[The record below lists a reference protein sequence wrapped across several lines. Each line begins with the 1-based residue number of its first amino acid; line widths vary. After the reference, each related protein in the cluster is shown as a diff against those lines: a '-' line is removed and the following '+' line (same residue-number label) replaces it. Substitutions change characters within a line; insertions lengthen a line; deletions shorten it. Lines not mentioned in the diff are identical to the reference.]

1 MKVALFGSRGYLG
14 TQLAYDFGRRGVEV
28 VGFDI
33 PECDVADSSF
43 WDGFKPA
50 DYDAIL
56 FFAGKTGTEKSFVEA
71 DSFCA
76 VNELGLLGL
85 LKILAPLGDGAPK
98 VIFPSSRLV
107 YKGIESALK
116 EDAPKEA
123 KTVYAANKLACE
135 YLLQAYHVRYGLSY
149 AVVRICVPYGSL
161 VSSDYSYGTIG
172 FFMKQAEKGGP
183 ITLYG
188 DGRMR
193 RTFTHVG
200 DVCAAVR
207 KLMCNDANGIFNIGG
222 GSYSLVEIARLIA
235 RKKGVDVTFVPW
247 PEVDRRLESGS
258 TFFDSTKLD
267 TLVGMEPYRDI
278 HDMIADI

>member
-1 MKVALFGSRGYLG
+1 MKVALFGSNGYLG
-14 TQLAYDFGRRGVEV
+14 TQLAYDFSRRGAEV
-28 VGFDI
+28 REFDV
-33 PECDVADSSF
+33 PECDVTESSF
-43 WDGFKPA
+43 WNGFEPA
-50 DYDAIL
+50 DYDVIL

-85 LKILAPLGDGAPK
+85 LKRLTSLGTKAPR

-107 YKGIESALK
+107 YRGTEDALK

-135 YLLQAYHVRYGLSY
+135 YLLQAYHVRYGLPYS
-149 AVVRICVPYGSL
+149 VVRICVPYGSL

-188 DGRMR
+188 DGKIR
-193 RTFTHVG
+193 RTFTYVG
-200 DVCAAVR
+200 DISEAVYR
-207 KLMCNDANGIFNIGG
+207 LSQSDATGAFNIGG
-222 GSYSLVEIARLIA
+222 ATYSLGEVAQMIAKR
-235 RKKGVDVTFVPW
+235 KGVEVSFVPW
-247 PEVDRRLESGS
+247 PDLAHLLESGS
-258 TFFDSTKLD
+258 TFFDAAKLAAA
-267 TLVGMEPYRDI
+267 VGMIGYRDI
-278 HDMIADI
+278 EQLVDEL